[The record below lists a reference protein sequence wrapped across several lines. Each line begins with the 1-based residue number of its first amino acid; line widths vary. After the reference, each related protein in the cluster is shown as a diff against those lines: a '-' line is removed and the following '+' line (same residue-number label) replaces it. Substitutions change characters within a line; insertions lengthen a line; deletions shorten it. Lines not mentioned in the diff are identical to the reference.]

1 MKGLAKFLRE
11 TWWVFALAAL
21 GDAFLAYSLHPYC
34 LLFLP
39 ALVLV
44 ALYMSAVRY
53 DSEGNERRR

>member
-1 MKGLAKFLRE
+1 MNGLKKYLRE
-11 TWWVFALAAL
+11 TWWVFGVAAL
-21 GDAFLAYSLHPYC
+21 GDLFLAYTLHPYC

-53 DSEGNERRR
+53 DSEGNERQR